1 MIQSYRVGFLDEL
14 LSLVVF
20 IVGGYLAYSLSPYL
34 IPYLDFL
41 SNSYLIL
48 KIISV
53 IIIFIVIYIIGK
65 LLKTFILD
73 MINETELNGFDK
85 FLGMI
90 LGFLKGVVVVSVV
103 ILIFSCLKI
112 TPVQDLIK
120 ESFISNKILYA
131 ISRYKE
137 LIV

>member
-90 LGFLKGVVVVSVV
+90 LGLLKGVVVVSVI
-103 ILIFSCLKI
+103 ILIFSYLKI

-120 ESFISNKILYA
+120 ASFISNKILYA

>member
-90 LGFLKGVVVVSVV
+90 LGLLKGVVVVSVI
-103 ILIFSCLKI
+103 ILIFSYLEI

-120 ESFISNKILYA
+120 ASFISNKILYA